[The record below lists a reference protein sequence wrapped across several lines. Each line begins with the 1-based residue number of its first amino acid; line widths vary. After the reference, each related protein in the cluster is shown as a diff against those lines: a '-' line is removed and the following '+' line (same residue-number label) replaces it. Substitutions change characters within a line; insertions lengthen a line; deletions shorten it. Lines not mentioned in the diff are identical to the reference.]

1 MTISTTIVEAG
12 FRPASR
18 IASVGVSKILQI
30 GARAAAMKREGHPV
44 IVLGAGEPDFDTPDN
59 IKHAAKAAINAGET
73 KYTALDGTPAL
84 KKAIVAKFSR
94 ENHIDYTPDEITVA
108 TGAKQI
114 LFNAFMATLD
124 AGDEV
129 IIPTPY
135 WTSYSDIVEICGGV
149 SVLIPCD
156 ASAGF
161 RLQAEQLEK
170 AITPKTRWVLLNSP
184 SNPSGAAYNEAD
196 YRPLLDVLLR
206 HPHVWLMVDD
216 MYEHIVYDDFRFV
229 TPAAIEPRLKERM
242 LTING
247 VSKAYAMTGWRIG
260 YAGGPKALIKAMAVI
275 QSQATSC
282 PSSISQAASV
292 EALNGPQDFL
302 KERQLSFRHRR
313 DLVVARLNAIEGLE
327 CRTPEGAFYTFSSCA
342 GIIGKVTP
350 KGKRIEA
357 DHDFT
362 DYLLEDAH
370 VAVVPGSA
378 FGLSPFFRISYATSE
393 AELVEALDRIARACA
408 ALKG

>member
-1 MTISTTIVEAG
+1 MTVNPKIEEAG

-18 IASVGVSKILQI
+18 IGAVGVSKILQI
-30 GARAAAMKREGHPV
+30 GAKAAAMKREGLP
-44 IVLGAGEPDFDTPDN
+44 IIILGAGEPDFDTPDN
-59 IKHAAKAAINAGET
+59 VKDAAKAAIDAGDT

-84 KKAIVAKFSR
+84 KKAVVEKFRR
-94 ENHIDYTPDEITVA
+94 ENGVDYEIDEVTVA

-114 LFNAFMATLD
+114 LFNAFMASLD
-124 AGDEV
+124 HGDQV

-149 SVLIPCD
+149 SVLVSCD
-156 ASAGF
+156 AEAGF
-161 RLQAEQLEK
+161 RLQAEQLEQ

-184 SNPSGAAYNEAD
+184 SNPSGAAYALQD

-216 MYEHIVYDDFRFV
+216 MYEHIVYDDFKFV
-229 TPAAIEPRLKERM
+229 TPVALEPALKQRT

-282 PSSISQAASV
+282 PSSISQAAAL
-292 EALNGPQDFL
+292 EALNGPQELL
-302 KERQLSFRHRR
+302 KERRESFQKRR
-313 DLVVARLNAIEGLE
+313 DFVVSRLNEIDGLS
-327 CRTPEGAFYTFSSCA
+327 CRTPKGAFYTFASCA
-342 GIIGKVTP
+342 GVLGKKTP
-350 KGKRIEA
+350 KGNTINTDA
-357 DHDFT
+357 DFT
-362 DYLLEDAH
+362 DYLLQEAH

-393 AELVEALDRIARACA
+393 AELMEALDRISRACA
-408 ALKG
+408 ELR